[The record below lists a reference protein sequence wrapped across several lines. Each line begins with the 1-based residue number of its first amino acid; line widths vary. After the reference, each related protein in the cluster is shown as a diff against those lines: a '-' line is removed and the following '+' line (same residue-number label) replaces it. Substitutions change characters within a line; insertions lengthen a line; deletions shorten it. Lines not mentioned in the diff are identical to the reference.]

1 MTTAPEN
8 TSDAVTGAVTTS
20 AAEPSPGA
28 VVASSVPTARCK
40 NCGAALLGRY
50 CVECSQAADVH
61 LPTTGELI
69 HEAMEGLTHADSRL
83 WRTLVPLWIKPGQL
97 TNEFVAGRRVAYV
110 PPFRL
115 YLILSIIFFLLASLH
130 TSHSNIV
137 QFDPADSQAKN
148 KVSNCADA
156 GFEVNGH
163 PSWKPRIVHACEEIT
178 RDNGNNL
185 LHVALATGPKAM
197 FVFLPL
203 IAFLHMLMY
212 WRPRHRYAEHLLFFL
227 HLHAFFFSVAI
238 VLLLLI
244 DAAETWPAVDP
255 AASVLSTLLGWS
267 LAVYTFMAMRRVFK
281 RGWIRTFFKAFVLA
295 IVYSV
300 VAGLGVAGVVLYAAL
315 TL

>member
-1 MTTAPEN
+1 MSAIDEHEAKHTA
-8 TSDAVTGAVTTS
+8 GAVTPT
-20 AAEPSPGA
+20 AAEVQAIGGTL
-28 VVASSVPTARCK
+28 VTARCK

-61 LPTTGELI
+61 VPTTGELI

-83 WRTLVPLWIKPGQL
+83 WRTLVPLWFKPGML

-115 YLILSIIFFLLASLH
+115 YLILSIIFFLLISFH
-130 TSHSNIV
+130 TPHGAV
-137 QFDPADSQAKN
+137 LQFDPTDSAQKDG
-148 KVSNCADA
+148 VDNCAA
-156 GFEVNGH
+156 MNFNL
-163 PSWKPRIVHACEEIT
+163 SAAWNARIIHACEEIQ
-178 RDNGNNL
+178 RDNGSNW

-197 FVFLPL
+197 FIFLPL
-203 IAFLHMLMY
+203 IAFLNMLMY

-238 VLLLLI
+238 VLALVI
-244 DAAETWPAVDP
+244 SAGEAWPVLDP
-255 AASVLSTLLGWS
+255 VGSVLSTLLGWS
-267 LAVYTFMAMRRVFK
+267 LAVYTFMAMRRVYR
-281 RGWIRTFFKAFVLA
+281 RGWIRTFFQAFVLF

-300 VAGLGVAGVVLYAAL
+300 VAGLGIAGVVVYAAM

>member
-1 MTTAPEN
+1 MTAAPDNLPVTSGTAVAAG
-8 TSDAVTGAVTTS
+8 TAHTTVT
-20 AAEPSPGA
+20 
-28 VVASSVPTARCK
+28 TARCK

-61 LPTTGELI
+61 VPTTGELI

-83 WRTLVPLWIKPGQL
+83 WRTLVPLWIKPGKL

-130 TSHSNIV
+130 TSHTSIV
-137 QFDPADSQAKN
+137 RFDPADSQAKN
-148 KVSNCADA
+148 NGSNCADV
-156 GFEVNGH
+156 GSKLNGY
-163 PSWKPRIVHACEEIT
+163 PTWKPRIVHACEEIN

-212 WRPRHRYAEHLLFFL
+212 WRPRHRYAEQLLFFL

-244 DAAETWPAVDP
+244 DAAEAWPALDS
-255 AASVLSTLLGWS
+255 AASVLATLLGWS
-267 LAVYTFMAMRRVFK
+267 LAVYTFLAMRRVFK
-281 RGWIRTFFKAFVLA
+281 RGWIRTFFKAFVLG

-300 VAGLGVAGVVLYAAL
+300 VAGLGVAGVILYAAL